1 MEATCASSGPGRPRA
16 TGDVR
21 HLPYT
26 GAVLLR
32 LHGPGRLPLESIL
45 VAIVAVLAFAL
56 VRDAPR
62 SPSSG
67 QRPAVTSG
75 PPGAPSAG
83 TASRRHGPPDV
94 AILGDSYTAGAN
106 ASSPARGF
114 APRLARLMGWKDAF
128 IRGLPG
134 SGYVARGVTGRSMHA
149 LMARTVALRPR
160 LVLLVA
166 GHNDSRAD
174 PARVSASALSDL
186 SELRA
191 ALPHSRIV
199 VVGPIWQGS
208 DLRPGVAEV
217 RDAIHDA
224 VRQVPRVTWI
234 DPLAERWFTGDR
246 RQRTGNASR
255 LISRDDNHPNDA
267 GHEHIA
273 KLLARD
279 LQRHGV
285 RPRSA

>member
-1 MEATCASSGPGRPRA
+1 VG
-16 TGDVR
+16 

-32 LHGPGRLPLESIL
+32 LHGPGRLPLELVLIAL
-45 VAIVAVLAFAL
+45 VALLAALL

-62 SPSSG
+62 SAPSSAS
-67 QRPAVTSG
+67 PAV
-75 PPGAPSAG
+75 APAP
-83 TASRRHGPPDV
+83 APAAPAPAAAARRRQPPDA

-106 ASSPARGF
+106 ASSPARGY
-114 APRLARLMGWKDAF
+114 AQRLARLMGWRSAF

-134 SGYVARGVTGRSMHA
+134 SGYVERGVTGRSLHA
-149 LMARTVALRPR
+149 LIGRTVALRPG

-174 PARVSASALSDL
+174 PLRVATAALADM

-191 ALPHSRIV
+191 GLPHSRIV

-208 DLRPGVAEV
+208 DLRPGVSEV
-217 RDAIHDA
+217 RDAIRDA
-224 VRQVPRVTWI
+224 TRQVPRVTWI

-246 RQRTGNASR
+246 RLHTGNASR
-255 LISRDDNHPNDA
+255 LISRDANHPNDA
-267 GHEHIA
+267 GHAHIA

-279 LQRHGV
+279 LEGHGV
-285 RPRSA
+285 AVRRP